1 MTLTSGA
8 MRVALNNAMDLMA
21 ILDERGKQVSAR
33 AAAAIRAEKE
43 NGLSDEG
50 VERLTNALLEC
61 CVYQNQAEACARLV
75 CSDLD
80 ELARMM
86 HHRETQREVP
96 A

>member
-8 MRVALNNAMDLMA
+8 MRAALNNAMDLMA
-21 ILDERGKQVSAR
+21 ILDERGQQVAQR
-33 AAAAIRAEKE
+33 AAKAIQAEKE

-50 VERLTNALLEC
+50 VKRLTNALLEC
-61 CVYQNQAEACARLV
+61 CVYQRQAEGCARLV

-86 HHRETQREVP
+86 HHRETHREVL